1 MFRKSR
7 VKIIISIMTII
18 ILLLAGTFGIIYYSS
33 YRDISVKNTQMLE
46 RYVKIYSENGSHDSS
61 EIKQSETG
69 EQDKTPPSKPEG
81 EKNQDNENPPP
92 KPDGENNPQSEDEKR
107 MYEAAVFYSVKFS
120 TDGNVNAVDNSSSS
134 VTDDYLTS
142 TAEKLLKSD
151 KNKGRVDGY
160 SYLIDETDEYTLVVF
175 LDSTDF
181 DATFNTL
188 IRYTLIFSVV
198 SLVVIFLA
206 AVWLSKIII
215 RPLEKSHELQ
225 KRFISDAGHEL
236 KTPVAVI
243 DTNAEVLKG
252 EIGENKWLSNIRY
265 ENNRMS
271 LLIKELLSL
280 VRAEKVSEEKE
291 QIDLSRVVIG
301 EILPFESVAYEKG
314 IEINYDKVED
324 DVFVIGNKGQLSQLI
339 SILIDNAIS
348 YSYPE
353 TEIDVSLI
361 SAKGKAVLS
370 VTNSADEISAD
381 KAEHIFDRFYRIDDA
396 RTDGSH
402 YGLGLSIAKS
412 IVDSHSGEI
421 TLTSKDKKVTF
432 TVTLKTIKK

>member
-396 RTDGSH
+396 RSDGSH